1 VIPKI
6 SIVTENFKQVKV
18 TQPHVAL
25 GPDTVVSPSIKLKP
39 FEKVENKAV
48 GLPEGI
54 TVNIPD
60 VSEELEQLLQ
70 SKRMISKEL

>member
-1 VIPKI
+1 MLLLAQILWCH
-6 SIVTENFKQVKV
+6 QV
-18 TQPHVAL
+18 L
-25 GPDTVVSPSIKLKP
+25 KLKP

-60 VSEELEQLLQ
+60 VSEELEQLFAV
-70 SKRMISKEL
+70 KKE